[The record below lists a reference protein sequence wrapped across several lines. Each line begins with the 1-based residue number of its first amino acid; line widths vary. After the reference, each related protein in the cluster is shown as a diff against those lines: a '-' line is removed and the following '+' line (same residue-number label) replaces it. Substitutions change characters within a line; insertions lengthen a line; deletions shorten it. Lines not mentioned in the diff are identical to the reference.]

1 MRIGLITYERGHLKT
16 EQVATGLAAPG
27 RHALE
32 FHALPFN
39 PRPGRRPLFDHR
51 PDQFAGCAP
60 TADLAR
66 RLGARFTPCASEA
79 EILAGGPAAPDI
91 WMVMIGVLL
100 SADFL
105 ARARVINCHAGV
117 VPSVRGLDAFKWAI
131 LDDQP
136 LGVTLHY
143 VDAEVDAGEVIAVV
157 PTDVRPNDT
166 IADLARRH
174 YDNEIAASIAFE
186 AHVAGRTNPFADVAA
201 RPPRMR
207 MNNEIEGEM
216 LRRFPDY
223 RDRWA
228 AKSG

>member
-1 MRIGLITYERGHLKT
+1 
-16 EQVATGLAAPG
+16 
-27 RHALE
+27 
-32 FHALPFN
+32 
-39 PRPGRRPLFDHR
+39 
-51 PDQFAGCAP
+51 
-60 TADLAR
+60 
-66 RLGARFTPCASEA
+66 
-79 EILAGGPAAPDI
+79 
-91 WMVMIGVLL
+91 
-100 SADFL
+100 
-105 ARARVINCHAGV
+105 
-117 VPSVRGLDAFKWAI
+117 
-131 LDDQP
+131 
-136 LGVTLHY
+136 LHY